1 MKRLVGTRRWGNKT
15 IKQMICRHEDCTI
28 DEKHCP
34 FMNEDDCRCLQKIL
48 KRLHGYEE
56 TGVTPRQLRE
66 IDRLYAEKCRELAQ
80 AYAEIDEFKKQKKE
94 GIELHVTYDMY
105 VGEEICRFWVDG
117 TSREVE
123 IEPCVIGQI
132 VLDKEGDIMLRRNN
146 DSYGEDLCKRK
157 DLNTDRL
164 ATDGHFYYSTEEKA
178 EEALGRMQRRRKTGG
193 R

>member
-1 MKRLVGTRRWGNKT
+1 MKRLVGTRQWGNKT
-15 IKQMICRHEDCTI
+15 IRQMICRHEDCTT

-56 TGVTPRQLRE
+56 IGVTPRQLRE

-80 AYAEIDEFKKQKKE
+80 AYAWINGFKKAKE
-94 GIELHVTYDMY
+94 RGKELRVIYDMY
-105 VGEEICRFWVDG
+105 VGEEIYRFQLDG
-117 TSREVE
+117 TSREIK
-123 IEPCVIGQI
+123 IESCVIGQI

-146 DSYGEDLCKRK
+146 DSFGEDLCKSK
-157 DLNTDRL
+157 DLDTGRL
-164 ATDGHFYYSTEEKA
+164 AADGHFYYSTEEKA
-178 EEALGRMQRRRKTGG
+178 EEALGRMQRRRK